1 MDPNRNEKGP
11 LPDGPTPRPG
21 GSTLAQ
27 LKDDIDKGRTGDRAR
42 TGDPGLSM
50 LGTDDEAGGHPNSP
64 ELIDQMRQL
73 DGGRSHAGTDSKH
86 APAAHDQNQKPGRVA
101 LFLTLAVLVGLA
113 LLWFFVL
120 QPAL

>member
-1 MDPNRNEKGP
+1 MDTNRNEKGP

-27 LKDDIDKGRTGDRAR
+27 LKNDIDMGRTGDRAR

-73 DGGRSHAGTDSKH
+73 DQARSHAPTDSKS
-86 APAAHDQNQKPGRVA
+86 APAAHDQNQSPTKVWV
-101 LFLTLAVLVGLA
+101 LLAVLVIAALA
-113 LLWFFVL
+113 AIGFMLS
-120 QPAL
+120 QAG

>member
-1 MDPNRNEKGP
+1 MDTDPHRKGP
-11 LPDGPTPRPG
+11 LPNGPMPDPG

-27 LKDDIDKGRTGDRAR
+27 LKDDIDKGATGQRAR

-73 DGGRSHAGTDSKH
+73 DRANSAGPTGGA
-86 APAAHDQNQKPGRVA
+86 APAVHDQNQKPLPVA
-101 LFLTLAVLVGLA
+101 LMLTLLVAVALA
-113 LLWFFVL
+113 ALWFFL
-120 QPAL
+120 LRAG